1 MIGVYHIL
9 NDLEILHVTVIT
21 VTVLDD
27 SVPEENKTVVV
38 QLRNPQGGA
47 EIEVNSKVTVTIMEN
62 DNVAGVLGFDSSSVL
77 ANEGI
82 STLTTRQHE
91 CCEMIKS

>member
-1 MIGVYHIL
+1 MIGIYHIL
-9 NDLEILHVTVIT
+9 NDLNILHVTVIT

-27 SVPEENKTVVV
+27 SIPEENKTVVV

-77 ANEGI
+77 ANEG
-82 STLTTRQHE
+82 TVYLLLLQGNTNVV
-91 CCEMIKS
+91 KW